1 MICSLE
7 IFKSISFNPFEN
19 LANEKYLFDS
29 LPKDTLRIFLWQNEN
44 TVVIGKNQNP
54 WVECNCELLKKDG
67 GFVARR
73 LSGGGAVFHDLGNLN
88 FTFICQKEDFDTRKN
103 LEIIKLALKEFNIS
117 AEISGRNDILA
128 NGKKFSGNAF
138 YHTKDKS
145 LHHGTILIKT
155 SAEKL
160 EKYLTPKKEK
170 LVAKGVKS
178 VESRVIN
185 LNEISPNLTPQ
196 KTAKNII
203 AAAEEIYKITAKE
216 LPLPNESLTKK
227 DKELFSSWE
236 HIFGRTPPF
245 SIKLNKRFLW
255 GDIELNINL
264 SKGKIS
270 EIKVFTDSL
279 DHTLSEKIEAAL
291 LGANYETS
299 DIQNKLK
306 DVLTPEILKDI
317 LTLIKNP

>member
-1 MICSLE
+1 MICALE
-7 IFKSISFNPFEN
+7 IFESVGLNPYEN
-19 LANEKYLFDS
+19 IAYEKYLFDS
-29 LPKDTLRIFLWQNEN
+29 IPKDTLRIFLWQNEN

-54 WVECNCELLKKDG
+54 WAECNCELLKKDG

-73 LSGGGAVFHDLGNLN
+73 LSGGGAVFHDAGNLN
-88 FTFICQKEDFDTRKN
+88 FTFICQSRDYDLGKN
-103 LEIIKLALKEFNIS
+103 LEVIKKACEFLGIS

-155 SAEKL
+155 DAEKL
-160 EKYLTPKKEK
+160 KKYLTPKQSK

-185 LNEISPNLTPQ
+185 LSEINRDITP
-196 KTAKNII
+196 KTVLESII
-203 AAAEEIYKITAKE
+203 TAAEKTYKTTATKM
-216 LPLPNESLTKK
+216 LLPNKNLIKK
-227 DKELFSSWE
+227 DKEIFGSWK
-236 HIFGRTPPF
+236 HIFGSTPPF

-255 GDIELNINL
+255 GDVELNINL